1 MWKKVVGLLVRVPRR
16 TRILIETCAV
26 GLTAGLA
33 AVAFQVGI
41 DRLSRLIYNQA
52 HWLSPWAFFAGTLA
66 IICTAALFT
75 GFLLSKL
82 CPEAAG
88 SGIPQLKLAFWKD
101 FGHTPPH
108 IVLVKFVAGV
118 IGIGGGLSLG
128 REGPSVQIGGNLGS
142 TVAGLLG
149 VSKQGKRAAVAAGA
163 AAALAAA
170 FNAPLAGV
178 AFVLEEILE
187 DLNSRFLG
195 PVLVAA
201 VIGAFTV
208 HALIG
213 PEPAFQLPRIEEP
226 SWRAYLLMPLVAMMA
241 ALIGVGFQ
249 RTTLALRG
257 WMRKVN
263 LLTGSTRP
271 VLGAVTTWVLGMA
284 AFSVTGKLGVFGIG
298 YDDLSHALHDG
309 LVWQVAGLLL
319 LAKWLATVACYG
331 SGGCGG
337 IFSPCLFFGAMCG
350 TLLTGW
356 FGHLFELSNS
366 DRVLI
371 AVGGMSACLG
381 AVVQAPVTA
390 ILIIF
395 EMTHQFS
402 LLPGLMLAGLL
413 SQAVARRI
421 VHANFYEAALLQDGH
436 RMEHIVPPRDLQGW
450 QNLPVS
456 AIAHFDP
463 VVAEGLEPPAL
474 QEIMNHSYNRFPVVE
489 GGCLIGMLTRVKIQA
504 ALDQGS
510 VPRPGPAFSVR
521 PGQAIREVQHLL
533 IESEE
538 GIVVITDREDG
549 RPLAVVTLHDL
560 LRAQLA
566 VGEREGM

>member
-1 MWKKVVGLLVRVPRR
+1 MWEKVVILLGRAPKKTR
-16 TRILIETCAV
+16 TLIETCVV
-26 GLTAGLA
+26 GLMAGIA
-33 AVAFQVGI
+33 AVAFQMGI
-41 DRLSRLIYNQA
+41 DRLGRLIYDEA
-52 HWLSPWAFFAGTLA
+52 HWASLAAFFVGTLA
-66 IICTAALFT
+66 IICGAALFT
-75 GFLLSKL
+75 GFLLNRL

-118 IGIGGGLSLG
+118 VGIGAGLSLG

-142 TVAGLLG
+142 TVAGVMG

-208 HALIG
+208 HAMIG
-213 PEPAFQLPRIEEP
+213 SQPAFQLPRIDEP
-226 SWRAYLLMPLVAMMA
+226 TWRAYLLMPLVAVLA

-249 RTTLALRG
+249 HGTLALRARL
-257 WMRKVN
+257 RKVV
-263 LLTGSTRP
+263 LLPGTIRP
-271 VLGAVTTWVLGMA
+271 VLGAIVTWILGMA
-284 AFSVTGKLGVFGIG
+284 AFAATGKLGVFGIG
-298 YDDLSHALHDG
+298 YDDLSQALHND
-309 LVWQVAGLLL
+309 LVWQVAGVLLI
-319 LAKWLATVACYG
+319 AKWLATVACYG
-331 SGGCGG
+331 SGCCGG

-356 FGHLFELSNS
+356 FGHVLELSSS
-366 DRVLI
+366 DHVLL

-381 AVVQAPVTA
+381 AVIQAPVTS

-413 SQAVARRI
+413 SQVVARRT
-421 VHANFYEAALLQDGH
+421 VGTSFYEAALLQDGH
-436 RMEHIVPPRDLQGW
+436 RMEHIVPPRDLHGW

-456 AIAHFDP
+456 AIAHFEP
-463 VVAEGLEPPAL
+463 VIVDNLEPHAL
-474 QEIMNHSYNRFPVVE
+474 SQIIKYPYSRFPLVKDN
-489 GGCLIGMLTRVKIQA
+489 CLIGILTALEIQN
-504 ALDQGS
+504 ALDQGRT
-510 VPRPGPAFSVR
+510 PRA
-521 PGQAIREVQHLL
+521 
-533 IESEE
+533 
-538 GIVVITDREDG
+538 
-549 RPLAVVTLHDL
+549 
-560 LRAQLA
+560 
-566 VGEREGM
+566 